1 VTPIA
6 IHAFNP
12 GPYTGDGNWTWL
24 IRGRVTTLI
33 DAGTGDPKHLEE
45 LERALDGATLAQVL
59 VTHGHIDHASGAPAL
74 AARFPS
80 ARFLKMPWPERD
92 TRWPLAW
99 ERLEDGATVAA
110 GDDTLVAV
118 HTPGHAPDH
127 LCFWH
132 AESRTMFC
140 GDLAQ
145 KGTTVYVPPN
155 LQGDLIAYL
164 ASLERVLALEPARL
178 LPAHGPVMDD
188 PEPVLRGYIEHRRER
203 EEQIIDLLRV
213 GLSEPDVMVA
223 RLYRGLKEALLPMAR
238 ESVLAHLIKLER
250 EGRAGRHTDAAR
262 PREDAPHPA
271 DAWHIIDL

>member
-1 VTPIA
+1 VKPIA

-33 DAGTGDPKHLEE
+33 DAGTGDPKHLDEV
-45 LERALDGATLAQVL
+45 ERALEGAMLSQVL
-59 VTHGHIDHASGAPAL
+59 VTHGHVDHASGAPAL
-74 AARFPS
+74 AERFPG

-92 TRWPLAW
+92 SRWPVAW
-99 ERLEDGATVAA
+99 ERLEDGASIPA
-110 GDDTLVAV
+110 GDETLLAV

-132 AESRTMFC
+132 AESRTMLC

-164 ASLERVLALEPARL
+164 DSLERVLALHPGRL

-188 PEPVLRGYIEHRRER
+188 PESVLRGYIEHRQERER
-203 EEQIIDLLRV
+203 QIVEQLGAGVSD
-213 GLSEPDVMVA
+213 PDALVA
-223 RLYRGLKEALLPMAR
+223 RLYRGLKATLVPMAR

-250 EGRAGRHTDAAR
+250 EGRAGR
-262 PREDAPHPA
+262 REG
-271 DAWHIIDL
+271 AWHMIDP

>member
-1 VTPIA
+1 MTPIA

-24 IRGRVTTLI
+24 ICGRVTTLI

-59 VTHGHIDHASGAPAL
+59 VTHGHIDHASGAMAL

-92 TRWPLAW
+92 SRWPVAW
-99 ERLEDGATVAA
+99 ERLEDGATVTA

-164 ASLERVLALEPARL
+164 ASLERGLAHEPARL
-178 LPAHGPVMDD
+178 RPAPGPGMDD
-188 PEPVLRGYIEHRRER
+188 PVPVLRGYIEHRQER
-203 EEQIIDLLRV
+203 EEQIIGLLRA

-223 RLYRGLKEALLPMAR
+223 RLYRGLKEALVPMAR

-250 EGRAGRHTDAAR
+250 EGRAGRHKDS
-262 PREDAPHPA
+262 
-271 DAWHIIDL
+271 WHIIDL